1 MTPAPTAQR
10 DEYLTRSREP
20 IHILV
25 FLAPLVIAYEI
36 GAAAYLAGGAGGVA
50 EDIRAHRLL
59 ADFFEAFGV
68 GGFYLPGIA
77 LVVVLLVWQ
86 IISRNP
92 WRVRRGT
99 LAGMLLESIV
109 WTFPLLVLAQLLA
122 SAGAPADDAPPL
134 AASLVGQAP
143 PADATTSLESLPLAA
158 RATIAIG
165 AGLYE
170 ELLFRLV
177 AIAFLHLLLADALG
191 VPSRWADI
199 LSIIGTAVAFAAYHD
214 DPSNFVF
221 YAVAG
226 LYFGGLFIFRG
237 FGIAVAVHAV
247 YDLVALLL

>member
-1 MTPAPTAQR
+1 MSPATAAPR
-10 DEYLTRSREP
+10 TDYLSRSREP
-20 IHILV
+20 LHILA

-86 IISRNP
+86 IISGNP
-92 WRVRRGT
+92 WRIRRGT
-99 LAGMLLESIV
+99 VGGMLLESIV
-109 WTFPLLVLAQLLA
+109 WTFPLLVLAQLFA
-122 SAGAPADDAPPL
+122 SAQAPADDAPPL
-134 AASLVGQAP
+134 AASIIAQAP
-143 PADATTSLESLPLAA
+143 PGGAATLEDLPLAA

-199 LSIIGTAVAFAAYHD
+199 LSIFGAAIAFAAYHD
-214 DPSNFVF
+214 DPSNFFF

-226 LYFGGLFIFRG
+226 VYFGGLFIFRG
-237 FGIAVAVHAV
+237 FGIAVAVHAI

>member
-1 MTPAPTAQR
+1 MSPATAAQR
-10 DEYLTRSREP
+10 TDYLSRSREP
-20 IHILV
+20 LHILI

-36 GAAAYLAGGAGGVA
+36 GAAVYLAGGAGGVA

-86 IISRNP
+86 VISRNP
-92 WRVRRGT
+92 WRIRRGT
-99 LAGMLLESIV
+99 VGGMLLESIV
-109 WTFPLLVLAQLLA
+109 WTFPLLVLAQLFA
-122 SAGAPADDAPPL
+122 SAQAPADDAPPL
-134 AASLVGQAP
+134 AASIIAQAP
-143 PADATTSLESLPLAA
+143 PGGATTLEDLPLAA

-199 LSIIGTAVAFAAYHD
+199 LSIFGAAIAFAAYHD

-226 LYFGGLFIFRG
+226 VYFGALFIFRG
-237 FGIAVAVHAV
+237 FGIAVAVHAI